1 MTALLLRLATLTMTF
16 PALGACVAVGPDY
29 MVPST
34 SLPSYWS
41 GQKTASVKPA
51 QLAQW
56 WKRFNDPVLDN
67 LIEQAVQGNNDVA
80 LAKAKIRES
89 RASYQQAGGALYPSL
104 NGSGGAKRNKS
115 PSSGESTALNLGLNT
130 SWELDL
136 FGANY
141 RSLEAARYGLDADQ
155 ESMHA
160 VLLTLIGD
168 VASNYVDLRGI
179 QANIALTER
188 RIASQRK
195 TAELTRA
202 RFNAGGISEVD
213 LANAEAETSTTEAQ
227 IPDLKTSYAK
237 SLHRLSVLTGQAPT
251 ALAQTLEKSK
261 PIPVVP
267 ATISKGIPADL
278 LLNRPDLR
286 VAERQYA
293 QSTANIGKNEAAL
306 YPSVSL
312 TGNIGTNGA
321 QIGDLAK
328 SSTIS
333 WSFGPSLSVPLFKGG
348 QLNAAVDGARAS
360 RDQQFINYRA
370 KILAALEEVENASVS
385 LNQNRVKYGK
395 TQRAIQFSRKAT
407 DLSRTLYQGGS
418 TSFLELLTAE
428 RSLYSSEINLLQL
441 KISLLKDYINLQ
453 KALGGGWNGTIS
465 ADQPE
470 VQDGY
475 TGPHI
480 IAKAAVPAAN

>member
-1 MTALLLRLATLTMTF
+1 MTVLLLRLATLTMTL
-16 PALGACVAVGPDY
+16 PALAACVAVGPDY
-29 MVPST
+29 KAPLT

-41 GQKTASVKPA
+41 TQKSAPVKPA

-67 LIEQAVQGNNDVA
+67 LIEEAVQGNNDVA
-80 LAKAKIRES
+80 LAKAKIRQA
-89 RASYQQAGGALYPSL
+89 RASYQQAGGALYPSAD
-104 NGSGGAKRNKS
+104 GSGSAKRNKN
-115 PSSGESTALNLGLNT
+115 PANGENTSLNLGLNT

-136 FGANY
+136 FGGNL
-141 RSLEAARYGLDADQ
+141 RTVEAARYGLDADQ

-160 VLLTLIGD
+160 ILLTLVGD
-168 VASNYVDLRGI
+168 VASNYADLRGF
-179 QANIALTER
+179 QANIVLTER
-188 RIASQRK
+188 RVASQRK

-251 ALAQTLEKSK
+251 ALAQALEKSK

-267 ATISKGIPADL
+267 PTITKGIPADL

-293 QSTANIGKNEAAL
+293 QSTANIGKAEAAL

-312 TGNIGTNGA
+312 TGNIGTSGA

-333 WSFGPSLSVPLFKGG
+333 WGFGPNLTVPLFKGG
-348 QLNAAVDGARAS
+348 QLNAAVDVARAN
-360 RDQQFINYRA
+360 RDQAFINYRA
-370 KILAALEEVENASVS
+370 KILTALEEVENASVS
-385 LNQNRVKYGK
+385 LNQNRIKYGK

-407 DLSRTLYQGGS
+407 DLSRTLYEGGS

-441 KISLLKDYINLQ
+441 RVGLLKDYINLQ

-465 ADQPE
+465 ADQSV

-475 TGPHI
+475 TGPHL
-480 IAKAAVPAAN
+480 IAKGAVTAAN

>member
-1 MTALLLRLATLTMTF
+1 MTLLFMRLATLTMTL
-16 PALGACVAVGPDY
+16 PAISACVAVGPDY
-29 MVPST
+29 KAPST
-34 SLPSYWS
+34 LLPSHWS
-41 GQKTASVKPA
+41 GQKSAPVKPA

-56 WKRFNDPVLDN
+56 WKRFNDPVLDG
-67 LIEQAVQGNNDVA
+67 LIEQSVQGNNDVA

-89 RASYQQAGGALYPSL
+89 RASYQSAGGVLYPSL
-104 NGSGGAKRNKS
+104 DGSADAKRSKS
-115 PSSGESTALNLGLNT
+115 PAGGENTALNLGLT
-130 SWELDL
+130 TRWELDL

-141 RSLEAARYGLDADQ
+141 RSVEAARYGLDATT
-155 ESMHA
+155 ENMHA

-168 VASNYVDLRGI
+168 VASNYVDLRGY

-188 RIASQRK
+188 RVISQRK

-202 RFNAGGISEVD
+202 RFNAGEISEVD
-213 LANAEAETSTTEAQ
+213 LANAEAETSSTEAQ

-251 ALAQTLEKSK
+251 ALAQVLDKSK

-293 QSTANIGKNEAAL
+293 QSTANIGKSEAAL

-312 TGNIGTNGA
+312 SGNIGTAGA

-333 WSFGPSLSVPLFKGG
+333 WGFGPSLSVPLFKGG
-348 QLNAAVDGARAS
+348 QLNAAVDMARAN
-360 RDQQFINYRA
+360 RDQAFITYR
-370 KILAALEEVENASVS
+370 KTILVALEEVENASVS
-385 LNQNRVKYGK
+385 LNQNRIKYGK

-428 RSLYSSEINLLQL
+428 RSLYSSEINFLQL
-441 KISLLKDYINLQ
+441 KVSLLKDYISLQ

-465 ADQPE
+465 ADRPE
-470 VQDGY
+470 IQDGY

-480 IAKAAVPAAN
+480 IAKAPATAAN